1 MKILDTAG
9 QERYRTITTAYY
21 RGAMGF
27 ILMYDVTNE
36 ESFNAVQDWATQIK
50 TYSWD
55 NAQVILVGNKCDMEE
70 ERVVPTEK
78 GRLLAEQLAFF
89 FVPPLSVPRTCDRQR
104 FDFFEAS
111 AKENISVRQAFER
124 LVDAI
129 CDKMS
134 DTLDTD
140 PSLLGTSKNTRLSDT
155 PPLLQQ
161 SCSC

>member
-1 MKILDTAG
+1 MKRKGKILTA
-9 QERYRTITTAYY
+9 I
-21 RGAMGF
+21 
-27 ILMYDVTNE
+27 
-36 ESFNAVQDWATQIK
+36 S
-50 TYSWD
+50 
-55 NAQVILVGNKCDMEE
+55 
-70 ERVVPTEK
+70 
-78 GRLLAEQLAFF
+78 LL
-89 FVPPLSVPRTCDRQR
+89 SSG

>member
-1 MKILDTAG
+1 MSYKGDRRLAGVTQLVSGRARIPLTQTRAGNLCPVSLKQTPLPVGLGLLASLLSTGGINPECSSQGGMKEKGKILTG
-9 QERYRTITTAYY
+9 I
-21 RGAMGF
+21 
-27 ILMYDVTNE
+27 
-36 ESFNAVQDWATQIK
+36 S
-50 TYSWD
+50 
-55 NAQVILVGNKCDMEE
+55 LVSSG
-70 ERVVPTEK
+70 
-78 GRLLAEQLAFF
+78 
-89 FVPPLSVPRTCDRQR
+89 

-140 PSLLGTSKNTRLSDT
+140 PSVLGTSKNTRLSDT

-161 SCSC
+161 NCSC